1 MTSQGN
7 DPLGG
12 RSNAVEHAE
21 VGTVF
26 AGPRHH
32 LSIER
37 VLAFSGG
44 PFSRPNWPDRNLHTD
59 LEKAQEAGLSC
70 IIVSATQ
77 FEGYLV
83 DLLVDLFGDD
93 PWFTT
98 GTIETRIPKSLMLDD
113 FVQPKAVLRAVDD
126 DGEARTF
133 TMGVSCE
140 NQRGEQVLVGMA
152 SCRLPWPP
160 SSARRG

>member
-1 MTSQGN
+1 MTAQGN
-7 DPLGG
+7 RPLEE
-12 RSNAVEHAE
+12 RSNAVDNAE
-21 VGTVF
+21 IGTVF
-26 AGPRHH
+26 AGTRYH

-59 LEKAQEAGLSC
+59 LEKAQEAGLSG

-83 DLLVDLFGDD
+83 DLLVELFGDT
-93 PWFTT
+93 WFTT
-98 GTIETRIPKSLMLDD
+98 GAIETRIPKSLMLGD
-113 FVQPKAVLRAVDD
+113 FVQPRAVLREVND
-126 DGEARTF
+126 DGETRKF
-133 TMGVSCE
+133 TLDVSCE
-140 NQRGEQVLVGMA
+140 NQRGEQVLIGMA
-152 SCRLPWPP
+152 SCRLPWSQ